1 MGFIK
6 KHLDKQMSV
15 EEKNTQKS
23 DKHGLD
29 LDLNTASIEE
39 IAQKLNER
47 TADGLA
53 AIEEIKGTMEQI
65 AAAAEENAGAAEES
79 LSAIDEINKNAQIL
93 ENDSNLI
100 LDISEKFME
109 LIKGANQSILEDKE
123 KMRVT
128 AGLAEEIANK
138 ANILYDSSKEID
150 NAVNLITKLAKK
162 TSLLALNAAIEAAR
176 AKEKGKSFTIMA
188 SEIRQI
194 ASKSNRYVV
203 NIKDIVQITQEKIGV
218 AKDVMNKLHTSMQ
231 EAEKIAL
238 DSSNNMHYIMN
249 LIQESNKLTL
259 TVVDAVKR
267 TAKEVNALH
276 RSAEIIAS
284 AAEESASAVSEIT
297 NTISQQ
303 VEAFAQAEVAAKM
316 IKNLV
321 DKLEGNDK
329 KAVVDELA
337 SASEELTSTNEE
349 IERSMEQTVEAL
361 EQIEEAANIA
371 KEDAKKAEQVAHQT
385 LQEAARAK
393 DLLHELFENIKKID
407 QIFEGVIQD
416 LKKIKSMALENTKSS
431 EDVIP
436 ALDFI
441 NSKINALN
449 DMIRKIELSI
459 VQISALSING
469 SVEAIRAGEFGN
481 GFSEVSRDIK
491 ELANS
496 SEENLDKVIK
506 TINKVKEEND
516 QINVLVNN
524 IILTQ
529 RAENEKLDRIEYE
542 LANNK
547 ENLIKVLEAVEKGV
561 TRVEHIFQALEQSK
575 IAAEQILEAANISHK
590 NASESREAANIILKI
605 SRDMKELSA
614 KLFEIASVLSGEE

>member
-6 KHLDKQMSV
+6 KHFENQGITENSN
-15 EEKNTQKS
+15 NTQQDETQNS
-23 DKHGLD
+23 I
-29 LDLNTASIEE
+29 DLNTATIEE
-39 IAQKLNER
+39 ISHKLTEK
-47 TADGLA
+47 TAEGLA

-79 LSAIDEINKNAQIL
+79 LSAIEEINKNAQTL
-93 ENDSNLI
+93 ENDSNFI
-100 LDISEKFME
+100 LEISEKFME

-128 AGLAEEIANK
+128 ANFAEEIAKK
-138 ANILYDSSKEID
+138 ANLLYDSSKEID

-203 NIKDIVQITQEKIGV
+203 NIKEIVQITQEKIAV
-218 AKDVMNKLHTSMQ
+218 AKDVMNTLHTSMQ

-238 DSSNNMHYIMN
+238 DSSNNMYSIMN
-249 LIQESNKLTL
+249 LIKKTNELTMSI
-259 TVVDAVKR
+259 VDAVKR
-267 TAKEVNALH
+267 TAKEVSAMH
-276 RSAEIIAS
+276 QSAEIIAS

-316 IKNLV
+316 IKDLI
-321 DKLEGNDK
+321 DKMEGGDK

-371 KEDAKKAEQVAHQT
+371 KEDAKRAEEITIKT
-385 LQEAARAK
+385 LQEASHAK
-393 DLLHELFENIKKID
+393 DLLNNLFEDLKKID
-407 QIFEGVIQD
+407 QIFDSVIQD
-416 LKKIKSMALENTKSS
+416 LKRIKAMALENTKSS
-431 EDVIP
+431 EDIIP
-436 ALDFI
+436 SLDFI

-469 SVEAIRAGEFGN
+469 SVEAIRAGEFGS

-496 SEENLDKVIK
+496 SEENLDKVIQ

-547 ENLIKVLEAVEKGV
+547 ENLTKVLEAVEKGV
-561 TRVEHIFQALEQSK
+561 TLVENIVQALEQSK
-575 IAAEQILEAANISHK
+575 IAAEQILEAGELSHK
-590 NASESREAANIILKI
+590 NAAESKEAANIILQI

-614 KLFEIASVLSGEE
+614 KLYEIASALAGEA